1 MKCNV
6 MSVTRASS
14 SRIERLYGKLQD
26 NKGRRDM
33 ILRPKDTQEV
43 PGVGVFEWDGREYWV
58 LGEIKRTHGELYV
71 ILRDIGQDFNI
82 KSGG

>member
-1 MKCNV
+1 
-6 MSVTRASS
+6 
-14 SRIERLYGKLQD
+14 
-26 NKGRRDM
+26 M